1 MAKPNCAFSSFDRNA
16 ITIKLFDKKLKFMKK
31 QNLDISMNNLKIP
44 NWQSEEVNRRRPD
57 STIAIVA

>member
-44 NWQSEEVNRRRPD
+44 NW
-57 STIAIVA
+57 

>member
-16 ITIKLFDKKLKFMKK
+16 ITITLFDKKLKFMKK

-44 NWQSEEVNRRRPD
+44 NW
-57 STIAIVA
+57 